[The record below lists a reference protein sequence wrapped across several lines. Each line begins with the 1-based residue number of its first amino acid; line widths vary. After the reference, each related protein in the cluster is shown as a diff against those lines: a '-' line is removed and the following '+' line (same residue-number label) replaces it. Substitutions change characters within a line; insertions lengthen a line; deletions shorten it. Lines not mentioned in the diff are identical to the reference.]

1 MHVLDLTFILGEPQ
15 KEVSPLHQASVCDW
29 MFPVK
34 HAYKAEHKNHT
45 PRLATE
51 ASSASKSADFE
62 KVWNRIASS
71 IQKNS
76 VDNKLWNHGILI
88 LCTCLCVSGRF

>member
-1 MHVLDLTFILGEPQ
+1 MHVLDLTFILGEPK

-45 PRLATE
+45 RLATE
-51 ASSASKSADFE
+51 ASSAGTSADF
-62 KVWNRIASS
+62 
-71 IQKNS
+71 
-76 VDNKLWNHGILI
+76 
-88 LCTCLCVSGRF
+88 